1 MRQMI
6 GIENALS
13 NSSIVMEVAGCSPR
27 PIPGAII
34 NLNNEVNKADNGFY
48 VCVYN
53 SQGEGEWKK
62 CNSVV
67 YPQPANIERS
77 GTGLSRAS
85 RRFCTSTRTS
95 PSGLKIFTPAS

>member
-1 MRQMI
+1 MSQYAAEPVPEGVDPVLAEYLMRQMI
-6 GIENALS
+6 GIENSLT
-13 NSSIVMEVAGCSPR
+13 NNSIVMEVAVLPQS

-62 CNSVV
+62 LVT
-67 YPQPANIERS
+67 A
-77 GTGLSRAS
+77 
-85 RRFCTSTRTS
+85 
-95 PSGLKIFTPAS
+95 